1 MKLDRVQIEQF
12 KSEGYLFI
20 PDCFSAAEA
29 SRLLQESHKVYAM
42 DREEVVRESS
52 GVARTA
58 FQHTPTMKDFAYW
71 VPIRA

>member
-1 MKLDRVQIEQF
+1 MKLDRDQIEQF

-20 PDCFSAAEA
+20 PDCFSATEA

-42 DREEVVRESS
+42 DREEVVREN
-52 GVARTA
+52 
-58 FQHTPTMKDFAYW
+58 TPTMRDFAYW